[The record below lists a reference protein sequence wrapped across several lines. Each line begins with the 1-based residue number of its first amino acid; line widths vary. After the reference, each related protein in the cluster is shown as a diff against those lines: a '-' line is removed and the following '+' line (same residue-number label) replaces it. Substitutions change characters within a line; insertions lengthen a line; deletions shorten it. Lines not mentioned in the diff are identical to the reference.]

1 MPVPNLSILERVEC
15 IFLLFS
21 SESSQGAAFIVAGG
35 NPGPQPFMTALQGTD
50 KICLLKEEFV
60 ILRFFSIYFAIT
72 GDRNIV
78 PYTQDFD
85 I

>member
-1 MPVPNLSILERVEC
+1 MNVAKGHMRNL
-15 IFLLFS
+15 
-21 SESSQGAAFIVAGG
+21 G
-35 NPGPQPFMTALQGTD
+35 PGPRPFMTALQGTD

>member
-1 MPVPNLSILERVEC
+1 MLVPKVSVLERVDC

-21 SESSQGAAFIVAGG
+21 SESSQGAVFIVAGG

-50 KICLLKEEFV
+50 KICLLREEFV

-78 PYTQDFD
+78 RYTQEFD

>member
-1 MPVPNLSILERVEC
+1 MPVPKVSVLERVDC

-35 NPGPQPFMTALQGTD
+35 NPGPQAFMTALQGTD
-50 KICLLKEEFV
+50 KICLLREEFV
-60 ILRFFSIYFAIT
+60 ILRFFSIYFAII

-78 PYTQDFD
+78 RYTQDFD